1 MKCRNGFVSNS
12 SSCSFIV
19 EFSELNFWKFNLA
32 KYHKDEIMRK
42 GEEEGWYVDYYKGY
56 LCATTDMTNF
66 DFDEYLIEKY
76 KMGEQNIIKIG
87 AHNGFS
93 HSMKDLHDIIDR
105 YLYISEEEK

>member
-1 MKCRNGFVSNS
+1 MKKRYGFISNS
-12 SSCSFIV
+12 SSSSFIV
-19 EFSELNFWKFNLA
+19 GFSTLNFSKFDLA
-32 KYHKDEIMRK
+32 HAHKDEILRC
-42 GEEEGWYVDYYKGY
+42 GDEHEWEVDYYKGY